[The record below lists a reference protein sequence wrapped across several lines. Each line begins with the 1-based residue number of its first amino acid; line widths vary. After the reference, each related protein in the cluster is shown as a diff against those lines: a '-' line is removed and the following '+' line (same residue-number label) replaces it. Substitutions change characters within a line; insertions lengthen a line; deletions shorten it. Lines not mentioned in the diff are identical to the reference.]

1 MRVVLVLDVFPKVS
15 TTFIVNKFVG
25 LLERGVDVH
34 VACWTSEPKVWAT
47 FPQLAA
53 PELRRRVHVVP
64 TARRPLAAAK
74 LASTLAPSVLGRGG
88 RTKSIHSP
96 LHAWLA
102 ALAPDLV
109 HFEFGARAARYLH
122 PGQRFAYPV
131 LVSFRGYDL
140 NCAGLDVPGFYDG
153 VWEAADALHLLG
165 NDLWRRAQERGCPV
179 DKPHVLIPPAVNAEL
194 FTPDPRTAEVVGGVE
209 RPLRLLSVGRL
220 HWKKGYEWALQAV
233 RSLLDNGLA
242 IDYHLVG
249 DGHDRESVVA
259 RIDELD
265 LANYVRL
272 LGAQPR
278 TVVEE
283 QLQWADVFVHPAVS
297 EGFCNAVM
305 EAQAMEVPVVCTDA
319 DGLAENVVDGHTG
332 LVVGRR
338 DPVALAGAIDRLAAN
353 PQLRAQFGRAGRRRV
368 VEKFRPEVQ
377 IDAFLDLY
385 ERVSRTGVRPRSTE
399 APGVRRAG

>member
-64 TARRPLAAAK
+64 ASSRPWAAAK
-74 LASTLAPSVLGRGG
+74 LVKPLAAGLVRGEIEMK
-88 RTKSIHSP
+88 RVHSP

-102 ALAPDLV
+102 TLDPDLV

-122 PGQRFAYPV
+122 PGERFDYPV

-153 VWEAADALHLLG
+153 VWDAADALHLLG
-165 NDLWRRAQERGCPV
+165 NDLWRRAQERGCLP
-179 DKPHVLIPPAVNAEL
+179 DKPHRLIPPAVNADL
-194 FTPDPRTAEVVGGVE
+194 FTPSPRETETVGGAN

-233 RSLLDNGLA
+233 RSLLDGGLA
-242 IDYHLVG
+242 VEYHLVG
-249 DGHDRESVVA
+249 DGHDRDAVVA
-259 RIDELD
+259 RIDDLD
-265 LANYVRL
+265 LAGSVRL

-278 TVVEE
+278 PVVKEE
-283 QLQWADVFVHPAVS
+283 LQWADVFVHPAVS

-319 DGLAENVVDGHTG
+319 DGLAENVVDGETG
-332 LVVGRR
+332 FVVRRR
-338 DPVALAGAIDRLAAN
+338 DPAALAGAISRLVSE
-353 PQLRAQFGRAGRRRV
+353 PGRRAEFGRAGRARV
-368 VEKFRPEVQ
+368 IEQFRPEVQ
-377 IDAFLDLY
+377 IDAFLALY
-385 ERVSRTGVRPRSTE
+385 EWVIDTSVRASSTE
-399 APGVRRAG
+399 VPAAR